1 MPAYEYRIVPAPR
14 VATKEKGAKTTEAR
28 FALTLTRLMNDL
40 GAEGWEYLRAE
51 TLPCDE
57 RRGFTGRVETTQHI
71 LVFRRER
78 EAAAAPAAA
87 PSVRVPAPAPTATT
101 ATGAPPAL
109 GAANPPPRGDTAPR
123 LVLNPTRR
131 D

>member
-28 FALTLTRLMNDL
+28 FAVTLTRLMNEL

-57 RRGFTGRVETTQHI
+57 RRGFTGRVETTQHV

-78 EAAAAPAAA
+78 VAPVAPAAV
-87 PSVRVPAPAPTATT
+87 PSVRVPAPAPA
-101 ATGAPPAL
+101 APGTSPVL
-109 GAANPPPRGDTAPR
+109 GSANPPPRTDTVPR
-123 LVLNPTRR
+123 LVLNPNRR